1 MKLISHSLK
10 SVMIVFTI
18 LTLFACEGNYR
29 EKQQLTIADLGP
41 IAEGVGVNLK
51 YTDSGKLVAN
61 LITPKLLDF
70 SNYNFS
76 FAEFPEGLEV
86 QFWNEKGEKGT
97 VTSDYGIQFDEANLV
112 DLRGNVVL
120 ITADSL
126 TLNTTQLYWDQNNKW
141 IFTDQPYRITFKDG
155 SFNDGGG
162 FDSSED
168 FNTFLSR
175 KNIGVQIVDNIEKPK
190 EDEQ

>member
-1 MKLISHSLK
+1 M
-10 SVMIVFTI
+10 VVFTI

-41 IAEGVGVNLK
+41 IAEGEGVNLK

-76 FAEFPEGLEV
+76 FAEFPDGVEV
-86 QFWNEKGEKGT
+86 QFWNEKGEKGI
-97 VTSDYGIQFDEANLV
+97 VTSDYGIQFDQANLV

-120 ITADSL
+120 ITADSM
-126 TLNTTQLYWDQNNKW
+126 TLNANQLYWDQNNKW

-155 SFNDGGG
+155 SFNDGGR

-168 FNTFLSR
+168 FNTFISR
-175 KNIGVQIVDNIEKPK
+175 KNVGVQIVDNTEKPE

>member
-1 MKLISHSLK
+1 MAVIT
-10 SVMIVFTI
+10 V

-29 EKQQLTIADLGP
+29 QIQQLTIADLGP
-41 IAEGVGVNLK
+41 IAEGRGVDLK

-61 LITPKLLDF
+61 LISPTLLDF

-76 FAEFPEGLEV
+76 FTEFPDGLEV
-86 QFWNEKGEKGT
+86 QFWNEKGEKNT
-97 VTSDYGIQFDEANLV
+97 VTSDYGIHYEAANLI

-120 ITADSL
+120 ITNDSL
-126 TLNTTQLYWDQNNKW
+126 VLNANQLYWDQKNKW
-141 IFTDQPYRITFKDG
+141 VFTDQPNRITFKDG

-168 FNTFLSR
+168 FNNFISR
-175 KNIGVQIVDNIEKPK
+175 KNVGVQYVENAID
-190 EDEQ
+190 DE

>member
-1 MKLISHSLK
+1 MKIISHSFK

-18 LTLFACEGNYR
+18 ITLFACEGNYR

-41 IAEGVGVNLK
+41 IAEGQGVNLK

-76 FAEFPEGLEV
+76 FAEFPDGLEV
-86 QFWNEKGEKGT
+86 QFWNEKGEKGI
-97 VTSDYGIQFDEANLV
+97 VTSDYGIQFDQANLI

-126 TLNTTQLYWDQNNKW
+126 ILNATQLYWDQNNKW

-155 SFNDGGG
+155 SFNDGGR

-168 FNTFLSR
+168 FNNFISR
-175 KNIGVQIVDNIEKPK
+175 KNVGVQIVDNTEKPE